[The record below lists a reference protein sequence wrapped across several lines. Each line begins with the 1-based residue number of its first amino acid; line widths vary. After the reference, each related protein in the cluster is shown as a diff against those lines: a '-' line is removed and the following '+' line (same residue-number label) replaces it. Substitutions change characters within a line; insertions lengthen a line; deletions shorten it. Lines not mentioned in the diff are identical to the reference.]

1 MIPFQEGGFFYLHCP
16 AYKRT
21 REKKKKIII
30 CIPLF
35 LPGFSHQEGRGAC
48 MNCDCWAAGRSEHP
62 ASPGHLRAPQLARKH
77 RAHIPVTCRPG
88 SPQEPSGVPTWCI
101 YIRGGR
107 GEVRP
112 WSAAL
117 HTWGSQSGDARQGA
131 MAPGHLSCLSHIS
144 AVRERARAAAK
155 L

>member
-1 MIPFQEGGFFYLHCP
+1 MTPFQEGGFFYLHCP
-16 AYKRT
+16 AYKCT
-21 REKKKKIII
+21 RGKKIIII
-30 CIPLF
+30 CIPVF
-35 LPGFSHQEGRGAC
+35 LPGFSHQEGRGEC
-48 MNCDCWAAGRSEHP
+48 MNRDCWAAGRSEHP
-62 ASPGHLRAPQLARKH
+62 ASPGHLHAPRLARKH
-77 RAHIPVTCRPG
+77 RAHIPATCRPG

-117 HTWGSQSGDARQGA
+117 HTWGSQSSDARQGA